1 MRLRLNRIAL
11 SSVATALMIACAPAS
26 VATSTPHGPMAVSTT
41 APLTRAQQR
50 WVDKTLDGL
59 TLRERIGQMVM
70 IWTLGDYTNTRD
82 TAYATITRWVEQDKV
97 GGVTMSLGTPIEV
110 AAKLN

>member
-1 MRLRLNRIAL
+1 MRRHLLRVTLG
-11 SSVATALMIACAPAS
+11 SVAITAAIACAPAS
-26 VATSTPHGPMAVSTT
+26 IATATPHGPTAVSTT
-41 APLTRAQQR
+41 APLTRAQRR
-50 WVDKTLDGL
+50 WVDETLDGL

-82 TAYATITRWVEQDKV
+82 TAYATVIRWVEQDKV

-110 AAKLN
+110 